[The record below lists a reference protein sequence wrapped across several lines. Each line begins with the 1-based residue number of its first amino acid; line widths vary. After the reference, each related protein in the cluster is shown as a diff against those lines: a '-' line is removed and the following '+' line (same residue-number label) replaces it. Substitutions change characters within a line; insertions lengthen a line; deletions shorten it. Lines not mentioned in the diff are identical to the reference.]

1 MTRRIILLSLSALM
15 AVTGLRAQPLAS
27 AGLSPDARSAGLA
40 GASVAMDAHSMSVFS
55 NMAAAGGS
63 DLRTEAGYGF
73 SSLGNSTY
81 LHAFGSYFRID
92 DTHTIAVGARYY
104 RPDKIY
110 NTQDGIIFTTF
121 RPYDLVIDLGYAYT
135 LTRRLN
141 LSANVRYAR
150 SELNE
155 DNDFKAA
162 SAVGIDLGLHYRT
175 EYYTIA
181 AAVTN
186 AGTILDYGVAKYRMP
201 ASVRVGGAYRWSPAE
216 GHRLTGLA
224 EVRYNIMPKDYT
236 FPSGA
241 VGAEYT
247 YRDLVAVRGGYNV
260 ASETKAAGNYGSV
273 GAGVYIGP
281 VTADFAYNIADSD
294 SPMRNVWRVSA
305 GVRF

>member
-1 MTRRIILLSLSALM
+1 MTRHSILLSLAALV
-15 AVTGLRAQPLAS
+15 AVTGLKAQPLAS
-27 AGLSPDARSAGLA
+27 AGISPDARSAGLA
-40 GASVAMDAHSMSVFS
+40 GASVAMDAHSMSVFG
-55 NMAAAGGS
+55 NMAAAGSS
-63 DLRTEAGYGF
+63 DLRTEAAYGF
-73 SSLGNSTY
+73 SSLGNSSY
-81 LHAFGSYFRID
+81 LHAVGSYFRIND
-92 DTHTIAVGARYY
+92 IHTIAVGARYY
-104 RPDKIY
+104 TTDKIH

-121 RPYDLVIDLGYAYT
+121 RPYDLMIDLGYAYT
-135 LTRRLN
+135 LTERLN

-155 DNDFKAA
+155 DNGFKAA

-175 EYYTIA
+175 ECYTIA

-201 ASVRVGGAYRWSPAE
+201 ASARVGGAYRWSPASD
-216 GHRLTGLA
+216 HRLTGLA
-224 EVRYNIMPKDYT
+224 EVRYNFMPKHYT

-247 YRDLVAVRGGYNV
+247 FRELVAVRGGYNV
-260 ASETKAAGNYGSV
+260 VSDTKSAGNYGSV
-273 GAGVYIGP
+273 GAGVYFGP

-294 SPMRNVWRVSA
+294 SPMQNVWRVSA